1 MKSKQTNRK
10 SQANKYLAMLFILIA
25 IVIIVLSVRSIR
37 NYLSQKKVND
47 FQAVMLDFKKMN
59 ANQAD
64 GDIVVYGDSLIQ
76 GMSPYGLN
84 FKYVNMGVGGY
95 SIHQILTLS
104 ENYGASGYKA
114 AIIEGGVNDA
124 MGAKTE
130 EEIFDDYDKLLKSV
144 SKVDNIYALKVLP
157 IISGA
162 RKDVDH
168 VNSRISM
175 INSIIDRTCSRIV
188 NCNIIE
194 VPADFLSDKKSELYF
209 DDGVHL
215 NKNGYAV
222 WMREINKHVK

>member
-1 MKSKQTNRK
+1 MQKNER
-10 SQANKYLAMLFILIA
+10 ALNKKGVAIFLTLAF
-25 IVIIVLSVRSIR
+25 IVIIALLFHSIK
-37 NYLSQKKVND
+37 NYITQKKVND
-47 FQAVMLDFKKMN
+47 FQSVMLDFKKMN

-64 GDIVVYGDSLIQ
+64 GKIIVYGDSLIQ

-95 SIHQILTLS
+95 TINQILSLS
-104 ENYGASGYKA
+104 KTYGASGYKI

-124 MGAKTE
+124 MGGKTQD
-130 EEIFDDYDKLLKSV
+130 EISSDYEKLLGNV
-144 SKVDNIYALKVLP
+144 SMVDNVYALKVLP

-162 RKDVDH
+162 RKDVEH

-175 INSIIDRTCSRIV
+175 INSIIDKLCTRKV
-188 NCNIIE
+188 NCKVIE
-194 VPADFLSDKKSELYF
+194 VPAEFSSDKKNDLYF

-222 WMREINKHVK
+222 WMREINNQVK

>member
-84 FKYVNMGVGGY
+84 FKYVNMGAED
-95 SIHQILTLS
+95 TLYIRS
-104 ENYGASGYKA
+104 
-114 AIIEGGVNDA
+114 
-124 MGAKTE
+124 
-130 EEIFDDYDKLLKSV
+130 
-144 SKVDNIYALKVLP
+144 
-157 IISGA
+157 
-162 RKDVDH
+162 
-168 VNSRISM
+168 
-175 INSIIDRTCSRIV
+175 
-188 NCNIIE
+188 
-194 VPADFLSDKKSELYF
+194 
-209 DDGVHL
+209 
-215 NKNGYAV
+215 
-222 WMREINKHVK
+222 